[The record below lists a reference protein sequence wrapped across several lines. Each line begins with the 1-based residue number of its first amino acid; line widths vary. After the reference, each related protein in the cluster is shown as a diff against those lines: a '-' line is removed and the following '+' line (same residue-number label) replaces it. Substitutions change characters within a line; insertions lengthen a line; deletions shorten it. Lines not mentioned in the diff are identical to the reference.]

1 MLEWELDDAAA
12 EVECVRRRRRLS
24 LGGRSGHVLRRR
36 NTERLL
42 RLTCRIVEEKGH
54 IVIVVHSNKRSLSAN
69 TFNNESDCGKATRVM
84 GAL

>member
-36 NTERLL
+36 STERRL
-42 RLTCRIVEEKGH
+42 RLTRRIVEEEEMPYRN
-54 IVIVVHSNKRSLSAN
+54 SS
-69 TFNNESDCGKATRVM
+69 TQQ
-84 GAL
+84 

>member
-24 LGGRSGHVLRRR
+24 NGGRSGHVLRRR
-36 NTERLL
+36 STERPL
-42 RLTCRIVEEKGH
+42 RLTRRIVEEKGH
-54 IVIVVHSNKRSLSAN
+54 VVIVVHSNKRSLSAN
-69 TFNNESDCGKATRVM
+69 IFNNESDCGKATRVM

>member
-36 NTERLL
+36 STERRL
-42 RLTCRIVEEKGH
+42 RLIHRIVEEKSH

-69 TFNNESDCGKATRVM
+69 IFNNESDCGKATRVM